1 MGDTSGEW
9 RLGDCISQGSRSS
22 QPFPRNLFVGAA
34 LKPSPPFNHR
44 MKLQRTLTLGV
55 LAFGLVAGASAQEI
69 KVNVPGDASAGA
81 KATAAAPAAEPSAPA
96 SFTEAQVIESLGWYM
111 GVQSGLASY
120 EFTPAQL
127 ASVVKG
133 LELAAQGKDAPYALE
148 KIGPAIQEYVQ
159 GKQRAWVAK
168 LKKESETESA
178 ALFTKLKEN
187 KNVTELPS
195 GLCYEVLKQGEGP
208 APKLTDTVVVHY
220 TGTLVN
226 GTVFDT
232 SREARAPGV
241 PAEPAEFVLGEV
253 IPGWSEGL
261 QRISKGGHMKLYI
274 PAKLAYG
281 DRGQR
286 GIPPGSALIFDVEL
300 LDVKATPA
308 PEAAPAPAA
317 APAAK

>member
-1 MGDTSGEW
+1 
-9 RLGDCISQGSRSS
+9 
-22 QPFPRNLFVGAA
+22 
-34 LKPSPPFNHR
+34 

-69 KVNVPGDASAGA
+69 KVNVPGAASADA
-81 KATAAAPAAEPSAPA
+81 KAPAAAPAAEAPAQA

-120 EFTPAQL
+120 DFTPAQL

-133 LELAAQGKDAPYALE
+133 LELAAQGKEAPYALE

-159 GKQRAWVAK
+159 AKQLAWVAK
-168 LKKESETESA
+168 LKKESEAESA
-178 ALFTKLKEN
+178 ALFAKLKEN

-195 GLCYEVLKQGEGP
+195 GLCFEVIKQGEGP

-220 TGTLVN
+220 TGTLAN
-226 GTVFDT
+226 GTVFDS
-232 SREARAPGV
+232 SREARAPGM
-241 PAEPAEFVLGEV
+241 PIEPAEFVLGEV

-274 PAKLAYG
+274 PAKLGYG
-281 DRGQR
+281 AEGTP
-286 GIPPGSALIFDVEL
+286 GGPIPPNSTLVFEVEL
-300 LDVKATPA
+300 L
-308 PEAAPAPAA
+308 EIL
-317 APAAK
+317 